1 MIMKYKENETL
12 KETTATELSNEE
24 TLVDTLTTDKETLYQ
39 SIRKIID
46 LRIKILEDSLTD
58 LKDAFT
64 QLEGLYNERDD

>member
-1 MIMKYKENETL
+1 MKYKENETL

-24 TLVDTLTTDKETLYQ
+24 TLVDTLTIDKETLYQ

-58 LKDAFT
+58 VKDAFT

>member
-1 MIMKYKENETL
+1 MKYKENETL
-12 KETTATELSNEE
+12 KETTTTKLSKEE
-24 TLVDTLTTDKETLYQ
+24 TPADTLTTDKETLYQ

>member
-1 MIMKYKENETL
+1 MKYKENETL
-12 KETTATELSNEE
+12 KETTATELSKEE
-24 TLVDTLTTDKETLYQ
+24 TPADTLTTDKETLYQ

-46 LRIKILEDSLTD
+46 LRIKILEDSLID

>member
-1 MIMKYKENETL
+1 MKYKENETL

-24 TLVDTLTTDKETLYQ
+24 TPADTLTTDKETLYQ

-58 LKDAFT
+58 LKSAFT

>member
-1 MIMKYKENETL
+1 MKYKENETL
-12 KETTATELSNEE
+12 KETTTTELSNEE
-24 TLVDTLTTDKETLYQ
+24 TPVDTLTTDKETLYQ

-58 LKDAFT
+58 LKGAFT

>member
-1 MIMKYKENETL
+1 MKYKENETL
-12 KETTATELSNEE
+12 KETTTTELSNEE
-24 TLVDTLTTDKETLYQ
+24 TPADTLTTDKETLYQ

-64 QLEGLYNERDD
+64 QLEGLYNEKDD

>member
-1 MIMKYKENETL
+1 M
-12 KETTATELSNEE
+12 SNEE

-58 LKDAFT
+58 LKDAFM

>member
-1 MIMKYKENETL
+1 MKYKENETL

-24 TLVDTLTTDKETLYQ
+24 TLVDTLTIDKETLYQ

>member
-1 MIMKYKENETL
+1 MKYKENETL
-12 KETTATELSNEE
+12 KETTATELSKEE
-24 TLVDTLTTDKETLYQ
+24 TPADTLITDKETLYQ

-64 QLEGLYNERDD
+64 QLEGLYNEKDD

>member
-1 MIMKYKENETL
+1 MKYKENETL
-12 KETTATELSNEE
+12 KETTTTELSKEE
-24 TLVDTLTTDKETLYQ
+24 TPADTLTTDKETLYQ

-64 QLEGLYNERDD
+64 QLEGLYNEKDD

>member
-1 MIMKYKENETL
+1 MKYKENETL

-58 LKDAFT
+58 LKDAFM
-64 QLEGLYNERDD
+64 QLEDLYNERDD

>member
-1 MIMKYKENETL
+1 MKYKENETL
-12 KETTATELSNEE
+12 RETTDTELSNEE

>member
-1 MIMKYKENETL
+1 MKYKENETL
-12 KETTATELSNEE
+12 KETTATELSKEE
-24 TLVDTLTTDKETLYQ
+24 TPADTLTTDKETLYQ

-64 QLEGLYNERDD
+64 QLEGLYNEKDD